1 MAQRKRVMIRLL
13 IVVAVVLS
21 VGSAG
26 YAGSYPVLRDR
37 SQYGSMP
44 EEQLDAS
51 VQRIA
56 RFRNL
61 RRRVLRHSAQMLGA
75 NYRPDPLGEG
85 AGGAVD
91 TDARFRLAPVDCVTF
106 VEASLAM
113 ALAGSLEQ
121 AKVWMDRLRYSGD
134 AVRFDQ
140 RNHFMLASWLPHLQE
155 LNVLKDITRSIA
167 EPTTLVH
174 DYDAMRWEQV
184 PPRYLPQRFDQM
196 ERPSGQVELPLLDLD
211 TLEANLDAI
220 PTGTILLLAR
230 VHRPRIP
237 VRISHL
243 GFIVHQKNGP
253 TIFRHASQ
261 EGWGRVVDEDLIRYL
276 RRLDARSKWALQGVN
291 LQLPRHPKR
300 LPKRLIEPGTL
311 PDDVVLP

>member
-1 MAQRKRVMIRLL
+1 MIRLL

-113 ALAGSLEQ
+113 ALAGSLDQ

-140 RNHFMLASWLPHLQE
+140 RNHFMLAKWLPHLK
-155 LNVLKDITRSIA
+155 LNVLRDITRSIA

-174 DYDAMRWEQV
+174 DYGACAGSSPRTCRSALTRWSV
-184 PPRYLPQRFDQM
+184 RR
-196 ERPSGQVELPLLDLD
+196 SGR
-211 TLEANLDAI
+211 ASFA
-220 PTGTILLLAR
+220 
-230 VHRPRIP
+230 RPR
-237 VRISHL
+237 
-243 GFIVHQKNGP
+243 
-253 TIFRHASQ
+253 HAR
-261 EGWGRVVDEDLIRYL
+261 G
-276 RRLDARSKWALQGVN
+276 
-291 LQLPRHPKR
+291 
-300 LPKRLIEPGTL
+300 
-311 PDDVVLP
+311 